1 MQPPATGERENP
13 RQERLTEKDLPSR
26 MDAALIVR
34 WLEHECPRACRRL
47 QEEGKGH
54 ASTVQA
60 LKVFSSR
67 LDVLGQYVYGL
78 DKFTFPNA
86 GAEKTWTKA
95 NATCPHEA
103 KSVAFWVLPLKPKSN
118 PPSAALRALLRV
130 TPSPLPARL
139 QTRLYMCGFLESEAP
154 NRRQTVSLSALQGH
168 IRVWDEAK
176 MV

>member
-1 MQPPATGERENP
+1 
-13 RQERLTEKDLPSR
+13 

-34 WLEHECPRACRRL
+34 WLEHECLRACRRL
-47 QEEGKGH
+47 QAEGRGH

-86 GAEKTWTKA
+86 GAKKTWTEA

-103 KSVAFWVLPLKPKSN
+103 KSVAFWVLPLKPKPN

-130 TPSPLPARL
+130 TPSPLPAGL
-139 QTRLYMCGFLESEAP
+139 QTRLYMCGIGSP
-154 NRRQTVSLSALQGH
+154 
-168 IRVWDEAK
+168 
-176 MV
+176 